1 MCERVNQKMPSTTNA
16 LEALHGQLNS
26 KIPRRNIFWNAF
38 FRLVQNFIMKNK
50 CINEQIRHN
59 YNNEKKKT
67 ISHGFHLQERIKDEI
82 QKYHSSINDCQCS
95 GNRLIS
101 CILGVDVPCIHR
113 IYHDASFPECPEVKL
128 EVFPEWD
135 ELIAEHFSL
144 EDENSVEQIS
154 FEKIDI
160 NYITEVIHT
169 NGKFKKRDKIEE
181 FIVPLNQDMKKVE
194 EELYINDILSFTLR
208 IIHIGIEHFNDLK
221 NKK

>member
-1 MCERVNQKMPSTTNA
+1 
-16 LEALHGQLNS
+16 
-26 KIPRRNIFWNAF
+26 
-38 FRLVQNFIMKNK
+38 MKNK

-59 YNNEKKKT
+59 YKNEKKKT

-101 CILGVDVPCIHR
+101 CILGVDVPHIHR

-128 EVFPEWD
+128 EVFPELD
-135 ELIAEHFSL
+135 KLIVEHFPL

-154 FEKIDI
+154 LEKFDI

-181 FIVPLNQDMKKVE
+181 FIVPLYQDMKKVE
-194 EELYINDILSFTLR
+194 EELYINDIPSFTLR